1 MKPAYEMRRRHHKGP
16 GPAGAMPDQTV
27 VPPGAAT
34 TAPPNPDGKDTTVVG
49 QDWTSV
55 VIARDFQLPVRGFGI
70 REATTPVSGA
80 WGQGRLLHTALAN
93 VLFLSDG
100 RVAAGFVNPTA
111 LEAAV
116 AAQK

>member
-1 MKPAYEMRRRHHKGP
+1 M
-16 GPAGAMPDQTV
+16 
-27 VPPGAAT
+27 
-34 TAPPNPDGKDTTVVG
+34 
-49 QDWTSV
+49 
-55 VIARDFQLPVRGFGI
+55 RGFGI